1 MSTNVTIKES
11 IRIAASPETVWDY
24 TQNYAHRTEWD
35 DAILEAKVLQTEPAP
50 LVRIRGKG
58 GLSFTAKYT
67 LFRRPQIT
75 SLAMID
81 VESSWASGGGG
92 SWLYEAHDGG
102 TLWTQTNT
110 LSIKN
115 LFLYRLLRPL
125 FERQLHSGTQRA
137 MHKAKQLLET
147 QPR

>member
-1 MSTNVTIKES
+1 MSIKVTIKETVH
-11 IRIAASPETVWDY
+11 IAARPEDVWDL
-24 TQNYAHRTEWD
+24 TQDYSRRAEWD
-35 DAILEAKVLQTEPAP
+35 DLVLGAEVLQEEPIR
-50 LVRIRGKG
+50 LVRVHGKD

-67 LFRRPQIT
+67 LFRRLQMT